1 MIMRKN
7 SARQGMILGVLAQV
21 LQVGVGLFM
30 MPLALYKLSSAE
42 IGLWYVFLT
51 VQSLVLLLDFGF
63 TQTFSRSFA
72 YLFAGATRLLS
83 EGVQHGSGKAPDPDL
98 LAAAIIAARRL
109 YLMVGGAAL
118 IALLSAG
125 SWYVLNVASDARLE
139 IKTAGWA
146 WLLFV
151 AGVFLN
157 IYMQWQ
163 NSLLA
168 GANLVA
174 DNYKITIASR
184 LVQLVLS
191 LVGLWICSSLLAL
204 SLAYLVS
211 IIVFRIYGGFLIRIR
226 LPITKAGDFSR
237 SPQTPQE
244 LFRTLLP
251 NAARLGLV
259 SLGAFLITRFIFFA
273 IASFQGLAISAQYAV
288 AFQALIMIQ
297 GVAQVV
303 FSLRL
308 PQIAGARVHGD
319 VKEMKRLFLQSIGF
333 SWLVIITMGIGLVS
347 CGPTVLSV
355 IHSQTPLPSSGVLV
369 LMLVVWFLETNHA
382 NCATLIVMSNRVP
395 FVKAAL
401 YSGAGVVAGILLAG
415 RLGCSLLAFVA
426 VQGIVQMLYNN
437 WKWPLQVA
445 NEIQLKPGDV
455 AVMLKKEFWR

>member
-1 MIMRKN
+1 
-7 SARQGMILGVLAQV
+7 
-21 LQVGVGLFM
+21 
-30 MPLALYKLSSAE
+30 
-42 IGLWYVFLT
+42 
-51 VQSLVLLLDFGF
+51 
-63 TQTFSRSFA
+63 
-72 YLFAGATRLLS
+72 
-83 EGVQHGSGKAPDPDL
+83 
-98 LAAAIIAARRL
+98 
-109 YLMVGGAAL
+109 
-118 IALLSAG
+118 
-125 SWYVLNVASDARLE
+125 
-139 IKTAGWA
+139 
-146 WLLFV
+146 
-151 AGVFLN
+151 
-157 IYMQWQ
+157 
-163 NSLLA
+163 
-168 GANLVA
+168 
-174 DNYKITIASR
+174 
-184 LVQLVLS
+184 
-191 LVGLWICSSLLAL
+191 
-204 SLAYLVS
+204 
-211 IIVFRIYGGFLIRIR
+211 
-226 LPITKAGDFSR
+226 
-237 SPQTPQE
+237 
-244 LFRTLLP
+244 
-251 NAARLGLV
+251 
-259 SLGAFLITRFIFFA
+259 
-273 IASFQGLAISAQYAV
+273 
-288 AFQALIMIQ
+288 MIQ